1 MRIERNAGA
10 ASGADLE
17 ARLAPS
23 ATRGA
28 RWRDAAVAR
37 PTPGAQ
43 EAPRLSG
50 ADDGESEVHELS
62 AAGEGRAAL
71 PEFPL
76 QELSIRMHPELD
88 QVIVQVIDSR
98 TREVIRQIPPE
109 EWVRVLEQLH
119 GRRGVLFDRQG

>member
-1 MRIERNAGA
+1 MTIESNARA

-17 ARLAPS
+17 ARP
-23 ATRGA
+23 ATGSPQGA
-28 RWRDAAVAR
+28 RWREGAAAAPTRAAEDALR
-37 PTPGAQ
+37 LPGV
-43 EAPRLSG
+43 
-50 ADDGESEVHELS
+50 DDGEAEAHERP
-62 AAGEGRAAL
+62 AAGEARAPL

-98 TREVIRQIPPE
+98 TREVVRQIPPE

-119 GRRGVLFDRQG
+119 GRRGVLVDRRG